1 MAESKTRKSSFGIFL
16 IYAHQFLRY
25 CYALRAL
32 LGIQLWLILLLGG
45 IFAWIEGLPL
55 MQGLYFSLIT
65 STTTG
70 FGDIAPRTGVGQV
83 ISVVLSCF
91 GLIFFGI
98 VIAVAQQA
106 FRVTIDQANITDPDN
121 QN

>member
-1 MAESKTRKSSFGIFL
+1 MDKSETRKSSFGIFL
-16 IYAHQFLRY
+16 IYVHQFIRY

-32 LGIQLWLILLLGG
+32 LGIQLWLILVMGG
-45 IFAWIEGLPL
+45 LFAWIEGLPITE
-55 MQGLYFSLIT
+55 GLYFSLIT

-70 FGDIAPRTGVGQV
+70 FGDITPETGMGRF

-106 FRVTIDQANITDPDN
+106 FRVTIDKANITDPDS